1 MENNVE
7 FAKVHNM
14 PNYAL
19 ISLKALIKK
28 DKINRFVYMKEL
40 CNLGSLFFP
49 IIGVILK
56 HVDKFLDKFDSP
68 LLLCEP
74 FY

>member
-1 MENNVE
+1 MKNNVE

-40 CNLGSLFFP
+40 CNLESLFPP

-56 HVDKFLDKFDSP
+56 TCGQIFGQI
-68 LLLCEP
+68 
-74 FY
+74 

>member
-1 MENNVE
+1 MKNNVE

-40 CNLGSLFFP
+40 CNLGSLFSP
-49 IIGVILK
+49 NNKSLNKTSTPKVISTK
-56 HVDKFLDKFDSP
+56 
-68 LLLCEP
+68 
-74 FY
+74 